1 MYELVS
7 FVNRSRI
14 RKSLIENFEEPHT
27 PTELSEIIKN
37 HRSTV
42 SRAILELEKKGLV
55 KCITPNEKMGRYY
68 QISDEGRKILE
79 IIKKRDQ
86 NAH

>member
-14 RKSLIENFEEPHT
+14 RKSLIQNIEEPHT

-37 HRSTV
+37 HRSTL

-86 NAH
+86 NAL

>member
-14 RKSLIENFEEPHT
+14 RKSVLKNFEEPHT
-27 PTELSEIIKN
+27 PTELSERIKT

-42 SRAILELEKKGLV
+42 SRATLELEKKGLV

-79 IIKKRDQ
+79 IIKRRDQ
-86 NAH
+86 NAQ

>member
-14 RKSLIENFEEPHT
+14 RKSVIENFEEPHT
-27 PTELSEIIKN
+27 PTELSKIIKT

-42 SRAILELEKKGLV
+42 SRAILELEKKCLV

-79 IIKKRDQ
+79 IIRKRDQ
-86 NAH
+86 NA

>member
-14 RKSLIENFEEPHT
+14 RKSVLENFEEPYT
-27 PTELSEIIKN
+27 PTELSEIIKT

-68 QISDEGRKILE
+68 QISDQGRKILE
-79 IIKKRDQ
+79 IIKKRDI
-86 NAH
+86 NA